1 MSARNPHAMA
11 DRDGVTADAGG
22 TSLAQTRW
30 DAEYRN
36 HRYEDDPPV
45 AFVERILR
53 TLDERPTAASQ
64 RGVYVGCGNGRNF
77 LPLVDAGLNLDGLDV
92 SPTAL
97 TQLAT
102 RRPDVAARL
111 IGTDFRDWRPTR
123 AYGYLVAIQVF
134 QHGTAA
140 DAARWFRGAAS
151 LLAPGGLLFVR
162 VNSAST
168 DIYHRHT
175 RLETTASGGI
185 TIRYDDGPKLGM
197 AVHFYSRAELDA
209 LTCDDFLPV
218 DEPIEVFVRRAA
230 PKTGS
235 WAQWEGVWQKR

>member
-1 MSARNPHAMA
+1 MSGDEAHAIST
-11 DRDGVTADAGG
+11 RDDMIAAAGAA
-22 TSLAQTRW
+22 SLVRARW

-36 HRYEDDPPV
+36 RRYEDEPRV
-45 AFVERILR
+45 AFVDRIVSTVR
-53 TLDERPTAASQ
+53 ERPALASR

-77 LPLVDAGLNLDGLDV
+77 LPLVDAGLRLDGLDV
-92 SPTAL
+92 SREAL
-97 TQLAT
+97 GQLAS
-102 RRPDVAARL
+102 RRPDVADRL
-111 IGTDFRDWRPTR
+111 IMADFGDWRPPR
-123 AYGYLVAIQVF
+123 AYAYAIAIQVF

-151 LLAPGGLLFVR
+151 LLCPDGLLFVR

-168 DIYHRHT
+168 DIYHQHT
-175 RLETTASGGI
+175 VLEASAPGGI

-209 LTCDDFLPV
+209 LTRNDFLPV
-218 DEPIEVFVRRAA
+218 GEPVEVFVRREA